1 MARKLLVVGLLLLA
15 ASLALSAC
23 GGGGGKAPTA
33 TATPVSA
40 FPLTIEQSDG
50 EELTL
55 RQAPGRI
62 VSLSAHATEIFCAIG
77 AEDQLVA
84 VELFANCPPGSKE
97 KPELDAFQ
105 PNLEAIAGYQPDLVY
120 VFANQDN
127 IVQRLRDI
135 GTPVLYLDLPSSLE
149 GTLEQIELFGR
160 ISDHGEEAEELVRSI
175 RERLQAVKDKIADLE
190 QGPRIFHELDP
201 LFFTVGP
208 GSFLDELYGILKAQ
222 NIAAGTGEPYPQ
234 LSAEVIIQRDP
245 EVIILADEPAGVTAD
260 SVKAR
265 PGWATITAVKNDR
278 ICEVDPDLASRPGP
292 RIIDLLE
299 ALARCLYPERFP

>member
-1 MARKLLVVGLLLLA
+1 MARKLLVIGLLLLA
-15 ASLALSAC
+15 AALALSAC
-23 GGGGGKAPTA
+23 GDEEVKA
-33 TATPVSA
+33 
-40 FPLTIEQSDG
+40 PLTIEQSDG
-50 EELTL
+50 AQL
-55 RQAPGRI
+55 RLERTPERI

-77 AEDQLVA
+77 ADDQLVA
-84 VELFANCPPGSKE
+84 VELFANCPLGSKE

-135 GTPVLYLDLPSSLE
+135 GTPVLYLDLPTSLE

-160 ISDHGEEAEELVRSI
+160 ISDHVQEAEELVRSM
-175 RERLQAVKDKIADLE
+175 RQRLEAVKEKIADLE

-201 LFFTVGP
+201 TYFTVGP
-208 GSFLDELYGILKAQ
+208 GSFVDELYGILKAQ

-245 EVIILADEPAGVTAD
+245 EVIILADEPAGVTAA
-260 SVKAR
+260 SVKER

-278 ICEVDPDLASRPGP
+278 ICAVDPDLASRPGP

-299 ALARCLYPERFP
+299 ALGRCLYPDRFL